1 MVTGQAKSLLSPLQ
15 LLVGPRVS
23 GVVGPNLQVVLM
35 EKKAGTGDTGMTARF
50 RQGWPKRRD
59 ECCFGPRR
67 HAAFQSLFLSSWR

>member
-50 RQGWPKRRD
+50 RQG
-59 ECCFGPRR
+59 
-67 HAAFQSLFLSSWR
+67 